1 MDASLPNTAAQ
12 ESALAALRDCVGA
25 VSAPPLDEAAKTL
38 VDALGE
44 KHCGGAILFYGS
56 GAGVSRLD
64 DPASVVF
71 DFYVIG
77 DSYETLYDAPLLRT
91 MNRLMPPNVFYFE
104 TPSRFGTLRAK
115 YAVLTLD
122 HFERLVSERTF
133 HSYFWAR
140 FAQPCRIEGGDAAM
154 RARLET
160 ALARAIATFCKRTA
174 GLVESPFTPR
184 TLWLAGLGASY
195 KAELRAEDEARAG
208 KLLDSYGGWAETV
221 TAPGLAL
228 AGLSPRIE
236 DGKIALDKPPAR
248 NAGAWRAR
256 AAQGAFLS
264 VARLLKGTRTFK
276 GGIDYIAWKIK
287 RHSGIDVAITEWERK
302 HPMLG
307 APGAALRYYRLRRTK
322 RRD

>member
-1 MDASLPNTAAQ
+1 MDAAASDISAR
-12 ESALAALRDCVGA
+12 ESALAQLRAHIAA
-25 VSAPPLDEAAKTL
+25 VSAPPLDEAAQTL

-44 KHCGGAILFYGS
+44 KHRGSAILFYGS
-56 GAGVSRLD
+56 GASVARLD

-91 MNRLMPPNVFYFE
+91 MNRLIPPNVFYFE

-122 HFERLVSERTF
+122 HFEKLVSEQTF

-140 FAQPCRIEGGDAAM
+140 FAQPCRIHAGDAAM
-154 RARLET
+154 TARLET
-160 ALARAIATFCKRTA
+160 ALARAISTFCKRA
-174 GLVESPFTPR
+174 SGLLESPFTAR
-184 TLWLAGLGASY
+184 ALWLAGLGASY

-208 KLLDSYGGWAETV
+208 KLLDSYGGWAENV
-221 TAPGLAL
+221 TAPALTL
-228 AGLSPRIE
+228 AGLSPRAE
-236 DGKIALDKPPAR
+236 DGKIALANPPPK
-248 NAGAWRAR
+248 NAPAWRLR
-256 AAQGAFLS
+256 AVQGTFLS
-264 VARLLKGTRTFK
+264 VARLLKGTQTFK

-287 RHSGIDVAITEWERK
+287 RHSGIDIGVTDWERK

-307 APGAALRYYRLRRTK
+307 APGAALRYYRLRARQK
-322 RRD
+322 NG